1 MRSRHYSETIQ
12 FGDFHFRL
20 DRKHTYPDS
29 FQKAKNWFD
38 GKSKFSPFHCRK
50 GRSSLFLFAFFFFK
64 VCLPLIK
71 CIPYIHSVK
80 KRENHSHWKIFHE
93 INSLV
98 NQLLFTIFFPKSVR
112 VNFRNFNTVS
122 YLLYSLFF
130 SALAEGTILDNH
142 QLICLFMLSQLLE
155 RELNKC
161 LRLVVAI
168 PMDMTSFYGM

>member
-1 MRSRHYSETIQ
+1 MFCKICLDHCTPNLTWENTGLESKSNMRSRHYSETIQ

-98 NQLLFTIFFPKSVR
+98 NQLLFTIFFP
-112 VNFRNFNTVS
+112 
-122 YLLYSLFF
+122 
-130 SALAEGTILDNH
+130 E
-142 QLICLFMLSQLLE
+142 
-155 RELNKC
+155 KC
-161 LRLVVAI
+161 ESKC
-168 PMDMTSFYGM
+168 P